1 LRATLVLLEHSQ
13 GDPLV
18 MIERGRGLRDTLRG
32 FGAQVEWR
40 EYEGGAHWFHE
51 PEGLDDVI
59 VFLKKVVLGD
69 GEVEGAAGHSRSAEV
84 RAESGAMDLS

>member
-1 LRATLVLLEHSQ
+1 
-13 GDPLV
+13 
-18 MIERGRGLRDTLRG
+18 
-32 FGAQVEWR
+32 VEWR

-69 GEVEGAAGHSRSAEV
+69 GEVKGAAGHGGSGSAEV
-84 RAESGAMDLS
+84 RAEFGAMDLS